1 MATEKSVGVVKP
13 KTPSV
18 APSGAPGPLDKAK
31 KYLGEVQTELRKTT
45 WPTKAELISQTQV
58 VLGMLVVV
66 GVFIFVWDR
75 LLGFL
80 LMGLFKLIG
89 VER

>member
-1 MATEKSVGVVKP
+1 MATEKSVGTVKP
-13 KTPSV
+13 KTQPV
-18 APSGAPGPLDKAK
+18 AQAGGPGPLDKAK
-31 KYLGEVQTELRKTT
+31 KYLGEVQTELKKTT
-45 WPTKAELISQTQV
+45 WPTKEELISQTKV

-75 LLGFL
+75 ALGFL

-89 VER
+89 VEP